1 MATTPAAASAAPALV
16 ASARRVAV
24 TPGPSHF
31 AHIVANEMF
40 SATSRFGAVVSVTVE
55 SQPCSSVM
63 LPCQPYRTA
72 GRSSPAAITAVALAT
87 DDGPAAMNSHGI
99 VMSAYGLTNTAAPAS
114 AP

>member
-40 SATSRFGAVVSVTVE
+40 SATRRFGAVVSVTVE
-55 SQPCSSVM
+55 SQPCSSAM
-63 LPCQPYRTA
+63 LPCHPYRTA
-72 GRSSPAAITAVALAT
+72 GSNRPAAMTAPALT
-87 DDGPAAMNSHGI
+87 SDDGPAAIASHGMVI
-99 VMSAYGLTNTAAPAS
+99 R
-114 AP
+114 